1 MATMALLSSVFR
13 WLLSS
18 VLDQNLV
25 QKRASLERK
34 SKSEFARLVFLF
46 DPERSTFG
54 PDLFCSKDHSFRF
67 IRSVIKRLRR
77 PCAQI
82 INKLIYKNCLLNS
95 YQAVNF
101 ILLFLIFLTCESHT
115 TVFNVDFALKQRAVY
130 LLII

>member
-34 SKSEFARLVFLF
+34 SKSEFARLVFLY
-46 DPERSTFG
+46 DPERSTFV
-54 PDLFCSKDHSFRF
+54 PDRFCSKDHSFRF
-67 IRSVIKRLRR
+67 IRSVTKRLRR

-82 INKLIYKNCLLNS
+82 INKLIICDSEESNH
-95 YQAVNF
+95 
-101 ILLFLIFLTCESHT
+101 IFLIQSDIVSYDYTYFICLTNIFKHRVNLS
-115 TVFNVDFALKQRAVY
+115 RSRS
-130 LLII
+130 